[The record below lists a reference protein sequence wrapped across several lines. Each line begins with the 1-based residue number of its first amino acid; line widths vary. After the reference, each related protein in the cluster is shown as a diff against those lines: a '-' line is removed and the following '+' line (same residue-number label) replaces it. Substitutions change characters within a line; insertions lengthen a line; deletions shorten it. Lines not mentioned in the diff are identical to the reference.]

1 MEGRGQSWRDEWKVE
16 GRAGEMSGVKVEGRG
31 GEMSGDKMKGSRV
44 TVRNGALEMCRAYVE
59 GRA

>member
-16 GRAGEMSGVKVEGRG
+16 GRAGEMSGVKVEGRAA
-31 GEMSGDKMKGSRV
+31 
-44 TVRNGALEMCRAYVE
+44 VRNGALEMCRAYVE